1 MGGSTK
7 TSQNSSYKPTPEA
20 GAFYSD
26 VFNQARAAQSP
37 YNPATEKSVAGF
49 TDPQMQ
55 AFSQIAGNQGVWQP
69 GVTAGADMVTQAGQ
83 GIGAADISKFYNPFQ
98 SDVIDAT
105 LRQMSERDAMQM
117 RDYTANQVA
126 QSGLGGNGF
135 GIGRAQLMGDQAQ
148 ARGETIAGLR
158 NTGWQQALAAAQ
170 ADKTRG
176 LAAGQAS
183 AGIGQLMS
191 QLGYGDANAMLGA
204 GNQQQQQQQN
214 QYDTASQNALNE
226 QLYPMQQAQ
235 WLAGIGAGI
244 GPLMGGTST
253 GKATQSQGKGAGQV
267 LGAGLTLASMA
278 SDERVKEGAV
288 EIGRTHD
295 GQPIYEFNYK
305 GDPRRQIGLMAQDV
319 EKRHPEAVSQGIGG
333 IKMVNYDRA
342 LVDAKA
348 NGGLALPQG
357 LIGWSDIRPASV
369 KTPEL
374 PSAPST
380 PQDEFDPQAAWDMG
394 KKAGAGISSLFGG
407 ASGPAASSPAGGAMA
422 ASGLQGY
429 GGAGG
434 SSGILSGIGSLLG
447 FADGGLT
454 PTREEMDALEMQE
467 SGGRDI
473 VNPKSGAFGPRQL
486 MPATARDP
494 GFGVRPLD
502 PAGGIPEQRRFSDDY
517 YGAMLKRYGGDR
529 DAARIAY
536 NGGPRRADNW
546 LKAGR
551 DDSVIP
557 AESANYYKQ
566 IAERMGPGAATL
578 VAKAQSSGSDS
589 ASEPYRGKADR
600 APGGMLTRTFGID
613 FNPLNLTENERR
625 ALMVAGLSMMSSGNI
640 GRGGLMGMQY
650 LSGAEAGD
658 REARSEAVKLQH
670 QLQKDAE
677 DLRLRSRAEDRLEA
691 SEKRQG
697 EQFEK
702 THGLAERTTVA
713 AEEKAKTEAAQFER
727 TYGLDLN
734 KFNADVAD
742 KQAARA
748 WDREK
753 QALDAGKPTDDL
765 KEYAA
770 YAKQEA
776 DAGRAPVQF
785 LQYMT
790 QLKQAGRPQTNVSVS
805 GDKKGAEEMAKLFA
819 KRYDALQTNAE
830 GARTMADNLDAVE
843 RALDTGVRTGTAA
856 EAELGLRK
864 VAQVFGIG
872 DAEKIAG
879 GELVQAITN
888 KLALQVRAPGGE
900 AGGMPGAM
908 SDADREFLRQTVPG
922 LLRTPEGNRH
932 VLAIMRAAAARHE
945 QIFDMAVDYAEANDG
960 QLGPAFDRQVR
971 EFVKANP
978 LSKSVEAILNKPA
991 PVKTETV
998 PGVPTSPAGGSGGFR
1013 VLGVQ

>member
-1 MGGSTK
+1 MGSSNK
-7 TSQNSSYKPTPEA
+7 TTQNSSYKPTPEA
-20 GAFYSD
+20 GAFYTD

-37 YNPATEKSVAGF
+37 YNPATAKSVAGF

-69 GVTAGADMVTQAGQ
+69 GVTAGADMVAQAGQ

-126 QSGLGGNGF
+126 QQGLGGSGF

-214 QYDTASQNALNE
+214 VLDTASQNALNE

-253 GKATQSQGKGAGQV
+253 GKAEQSQGKGAGQV

-333 IKMVNYDRA
+333 IKMVDYDRA

-369 KTPEL
+369 KVPDL

-407 ASGPAASSPAGGAMA
+407 VTGPAASSPAGGAMA

-429 GGAGG
+429 GGSGG
-434 SSGILSGIGSLLG
+434 GSGILSGIGSLLG

-454 PTREEMDALEMQE
+454 PTPEELRAIEMQE
-467 SGGRDI
+467 SGGRDD
-473 VNPKSGAFGPRQL
+473 VVSTAGARGPMQV
-486 MPATARDP
+486 MPATGRDP
-494 GFGVRPLD
+494 GFGVTPLRD
-502 PAGGIPEQRRFSDDY
+502 NSPEENRRFGADY
-517 YGAMLKRYGGDR
+517 YAAMLRRYGGDR

-536 NGGPRRADNW
+536 NGGPARADKW
-546 LKAGR
+546 IASGR

-566 IAERMGPGAATL
+566 IAERLGPGAATL
-578 VAKAQSSGSDS
+578 VAKAQSAGGDG
-589 ASEPYRGKADR
+589 ASEPYRSKADR
-600 APGGMLTRTFGID
+600 ATGGLLKRTFGVD
-613 FNPLNLTENERR
+613 FNPLNLTEPERK
-625 ALMVAGLSMMSSGNI
+625 ALMVAGLAMMSSGNI

-650 LSGAEAGD
+650 LAGAEAGE
-658 REARSEAVKLQH
+658 RERSIEAAKLQH
-670 QLQKDAE
+670 QLRKDAD
-677 DLRLRSRAEDRLEA
+677 DLRLRTRAEDRLEGA
-691 SEKRQG
+691 EKRQG

-702 THGLAERTTVA
+702 THGLAERTTAA

-742 KQAARA
+742 KQASRA
-748 WDREK
+748 WEREK

-776 DAGRAPVQF
+776 DAGRAPQPF

-856 EAELGLRK
+856 EVELGLRK

-922 LLRTPEGNRH
+922 LLRTPQGNRH

-978 LSKSVEAILNKPA
+978 LSASVEAILNKPA
-991 PVKTETV
+991 PVKTETL
-998 PGVPTSPAGGSGGFR
+998 PGVPTGGAGGFR

>member
-1 MGGSTK
+1 
-7 TSQNSSYKPTPEA
+7 
-20 GAFYSD
+20 

-69 GVTAGADMVTQAGQ
+69 GVTAGADMVAQAGQ

-126 QSGLGGNGF
+126 QQGLGGNGF

-183 AGIGQLMS
+183 AGIGELMS
-191 QLGYGDANAMLGA
+191 KLGYGDANAMLGA

-214 QYDTASQNALNE
+214 VLDTASQNALNE

-333 IKMVNYDRA
+333 IKMVNYNRA

-348 NGGLALPQG
+348 DGGLALPQG
-357 LIGWSDIRPASV
+357 LIGWSPINPASV
-369 KTPEL
+369 KVPDL
-374 PSAPST
+374 PSVPST

-394 KKAGAGISSLFGG
+394 KKAGAGIESIMGKLSS
-407 ASGPAASSPAGGAMA
+407 SGPAASSPAGGAMA

-434 SSGILSGIGSLLG
+434 SSGILSGIGSLFG

-529 DAARIAY
+529 EAARIAY

-600 APGGMLTRTFGID
+600 ATGGMLKRTFGID

-650 LSGAEAGD
+650 LTGVEAGE
-658 REARSEAVKLQH
+658 REAQTEAAKMQR

-697 EQFEK
+697 DQFGITEK
-702 THGLAERTTVA
+702 RLGEKDA
-713 AEEKAKTEAAQFER
+713 ADAKWRSGET
-727 TYGLDLN
+727 
-734 KFNADVAD
+734 
-742 KQAARA
+742 
-748 WDREK
+748 DRKNSELTGD
-753 QALDAGKPTDDL
+753 Q
-765 KEYAA
+765 KEYNAA
-770 YAKQEA
+770 VAQGYSKDFATFQREQKAAGISGGGVNPESVREFEYAKSQGFEGGLQDWLKWKAGNKPLTATDKKAIIEA
-776 DAGRAPVQF
+776 DEYQNIGNDAISNLKKAIAINDKGYSGIGASTRGYVSSLVGSESGEATQDIENLVQT
-785 LQYMT
+785 QAVA
-790 QLKQAGRPQTNVSVS
+790 QLKQIFGGQPTEGERQILLDLQGSV
-805 GDKKGAEEMAKLFA
+805 GAAPKVRA
-819 KRYDALQTNAE
+819 AIW
-830 GARTMADNLDAVE
+830 E
-843 RALDTGVRTGTAA
+843 RAIKAAEHRLNLAKDQSEGIRSGSYFKPGGNQSQLDTPR
-856 EAELGLRK
+856 
-864 VAQVFGIG
+864 
-872 DAEKIAG
+872 
-879 GELVQAITN
+879 
-888 KLALQVRAPGGE
+888 
-900 AGGMPGAM
+900 
-908 SDADREFLRQTVPG
+908 
-922 LLRTPEGNRH
+922 
-932 VLAIMRAAAARHE
+932 
-945 QIFDMAVDYAEANDG
+945 
-960 QLGPAFDRQVR
+960 
-971 EFVKANP
+971 
-978 LSKSVEAILNKPA
+978 
-991 PVKTETV
+991 PVKTQTIRPRATGPNGAVVEYDGQAWV
-998 PGVPTSPAGGSGGFR
+998 P
-1013 VLGVQ
+1013 VQ